1 MLQGTKKL
9 FSRFCIFTFLW
20 GLKMCVLW
28 TDLWGPFKSPHYDGL
43 FSYYNVFM
51 RTFLWGLEN
60 VPTIWTDPTL
70 LVCIHMNVPI
80 GVQRC
85 THTHTHTPLT
95 HYRSSLRNLARL
107 FIWISRANLD
117 YIQPADAL
125 LHHRPGAMLQKGSL
139 FQSTRFLSPLIL
151 NNPIT
156 LIVKSV
162 IYCLSTF

>member
-1 MLQGTKKL
+1 MPQDTKKL
-9 FSRFCIFTFLW
+9 FSRFCVFTFLW
-20 GLKMCVLW
+20 GLKMCVIQ

-85 THTHTHTPLT
+85 THTRTHTWSAKIVIFRITLPTALLLRFKSAFHFIFIST
-95 HYRSSLRNLARL
+95 SSLN
-107 FIWISRANLD
+107 IWILHRTKQRIICHPVLFKADFFGPFFSSKQVFDRAGL
-117 YIQPADAL
+117 
-125 LHHRPGAMLQKGSL
+125 L
-139 FQSTRFLSPLIL
+139 FQL
-151 NNPIT
+151 
-156 LIVKSV
+156 
-162 IYCLSTF
+162 